1 MSEAERKRLQQEL
14 AEWKRQ
20 LADCQAQLAGVAEGG
35 RKYEKAREYW
45 RRRIHQARAQIT
57 QIEAKVKAQ

>member
-1 MSEAERKRLQQEL
+1 MAER
-14 AEWKRQ
+14 
-20 LADCQAQLAGVAEGG
+20 G

-45 RRRIHQARAQIT
+45 KRRIHHARAQIT